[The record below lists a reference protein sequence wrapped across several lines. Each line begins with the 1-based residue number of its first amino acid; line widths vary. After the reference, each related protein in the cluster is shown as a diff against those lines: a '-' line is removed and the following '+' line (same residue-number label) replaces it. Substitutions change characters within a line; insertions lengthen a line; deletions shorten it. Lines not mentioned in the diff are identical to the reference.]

1 MARHAADL
9 PDDPAVVVTNPDD
22 EVTADTFRAWLNHR
36 QQGEP
41 TEPGVRAADTLAEVR
56 ALGEA

>member
-1 MARHAADL
+1 MARLAADL

-22 EVTADTFRAWLNHR
+22 DVTADAFRAWLDHR
-36 QQGEP
+36 QEGEP
-41 TEPGVRAADTLAEVR
+41 AEPGVRAADTLAEVR